1 MRVTI
6 TSESGDWKAN
16 LYTKD
21 IAVYEVKNQEILDFF
36 IQLGDACKQ

>member
-21 IAVYEVKNQEILDFF
+21 IAVLKFDED
-36 IQLGDACKQ
+36 